1 MYAETIAVNPNNE
14 PVSIRLDFQTV
25 SIALSA
31 AVSLSVLIGL
41 IIKLVSKFDS
51 ITGDIKDLREDLD
64 KININLADI
73 KTIQKDIINLDKRHD
88 LHVQDYLNRVEAVN
102 LITRQ
107 LNEKIDHK
115 FGRTAASIKDIEQ
128 FLAGQGLFKIRETD
142 YSLPQRD

>member
-1 MYAETIAVNPNNE
+1 MYIKTIAVSANNE
-14 PVSIRLDFQTV
+14 PGSISINFQTI
-25 SIALSA
+25 SIGLSA

-64 KININLADI
+64 KINITLTDI
-73 KTIQKDIINLDKRHD
+73 KTIQKDISSLDKRHD

-107 LNEKIDHK
+107 LDEKINHK
-115 FGRTAASIKDIEQ
+115 FGRTASSIKDIEQ

-142 YSLPQRD
+142 YSLPSKD

>member
-1 MYAETIAVNPNNE
+1 MYTKTIAVNANNE
-14 PVSIRLDFQTV
+14 PVSISINLQTI
-25 SIALSA
+25 SIGLSA
-31 AVSLSVLIGL
+31 IVSLSVLIGL

-64 KININLADI
+64 KINLNLDDI
-73 KTIQKDIINLDKRHD
+73 KTIQKDINNLDKRHD

-107 LNEKIDHK
+107 LDEKINHK

-142 YSLPQRD
+142 YSLPSKD